1 MDYKHEEPK
10 GPTKTTFLSRRAPMY
25 AGLHASWGEATAG
38 TRFLFK
44 KVLEIFASKLMM
56 SCELSKPLALS
67 RRQHFIEAQ
76 LRG

>member
-10 GPTKTTFLSRRAPMY
+10 GPTKTTFLSRRAPMC
-25 AGLHASWGEATAG
+25 AGLHASWEGG
-38 TRFLFK
+38 NSRDQFFFK
-44 KVLEIFASKLMM
+44 LLEIFASKLMI
-56 SCELSKPLALS
+56 S